1 MASTSKQA
9 KEPETRDLGQHQLP
23 RPVRRAVRRDA
34 LRAVWR
40 AEPQLTFAED
50 GPITTSERQ
59 LYFVERNAAIT
70 AAKLAVIDETASA
83 VARLLELRANLQ
95 HLADRAEVAA
105 ALLDQHPAA
114 DQRRRAT
121 ETHTPEAV
129 VAARRRREHAASVAK
144 VTAQLRDARAA
155 QDAAHAE
162 ATRLAAQLRTKR
174 DAYQHRVDDLC
185 AQAIQKRQLF
195 DTVLCQGRQES
206 TILRQRLDN
215 SVPAV
220 PDELREFKL
229 PDLSFLDDASTDAD
243 QGGDREHTAN

>member
-1 MASTSKQA
+1 MASMSKQA
-9 KEPETRDLGQHQLP
+9 KEPETRALEQHQLP

-40 AEPQLTFAED
+40 AEPQLAFAGD

-70 AAKLAVIDETASA
+70 AAKLAVIEETAPT

-105 ALLDQHPAA
+105 ALLAQHPAA
-114 DQRRRAT
+114 DQRRRTT
-121 ETHTPEAV
+121 ETLTPEAV
-129 VAARRRREHAASVAK
+129 VAARRRREHAASVARL
-144 VTAQLRDARAA
+144 TAQLREARAA

-185 AQAIQKRQLF
+185 EHAMQKRQLF

-206 TILRQRLDN
+206 TILRQRLDHF
-215 SVPAV
+215 VPPV
-220 PDELREFKL
+220 PDGLREFEL
-229 PDLSFLDDASTDAD
+229 PDLSFLDEASTDASHSTD
-243 QGGDREHTAN
+243 DKRR